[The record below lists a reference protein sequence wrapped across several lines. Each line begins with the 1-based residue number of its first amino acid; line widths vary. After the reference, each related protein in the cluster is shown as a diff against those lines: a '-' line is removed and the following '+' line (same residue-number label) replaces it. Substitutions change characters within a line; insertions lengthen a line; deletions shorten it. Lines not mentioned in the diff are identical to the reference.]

1 MKILLASVLLLLCTS
16 AWAQNDVTP
25 QDSAVEKNRANRP
38 AKRELIGQLAPDFEL
53 PALDGSSLKLSD
65 LRGKAVLL
73 NFWATCCG
81 PCKIYMPWFIGL
93 QEEYGPQGFQIV
105 GVAIDDVS
113 TEDIVKFTTEMGV
126 NYPILIGN
134 KSVEKSYGGLSL
146 LPTTFFLDRD
156 GKIVTRE
163 FGLRSRSD
171 FVNDIKRALIQ
182 DHAVQE
188 RK

>member
-1 MKILLASVLLLLCTS
+1 
-16 AWAQNDVTP
+16 
-25 QDSAVEKNRANRP
+25 
-38 AKRELIGQLAPDFEL
+38 
-53 PALDGSSLKLSD
+53 
-65 LRGKAVLL
+65 
-73 NFWATCCG
+73 
-81 PCKIYMPWFIGL
+81 
-93 QEEYGPQGFQIV
+93 
-105 GVAIDDVS
+105 
-113 TEDIVKFTTEMGV
+113 MGV

-156 GKIVTRE
+156 GKIVTHE